1 MKQDL
6 KFVAPVHLD
15 EVVRIAFGSIDI
27 YYYKILGEI
36 RIKDI
41 IKDKN
46 RILLETT
53 VTKVKE
59 NKPAIL
65 GEAMVYYDKLSKSS

>member
-1 MKQDL
+1 MCWKNWC
-6 KFVAPVHLD
+6 AN
-15 EVVRIAFGSIDI
+15 
-27 YYYKILGEI
+27 YYKILGEI
-36 RIKDI
+36 RVKEVN
-41 IKDKN
+41 KDKK

-65 GEAMVYYDKLSKSS
+65 GEAMVYYEKLDKSS